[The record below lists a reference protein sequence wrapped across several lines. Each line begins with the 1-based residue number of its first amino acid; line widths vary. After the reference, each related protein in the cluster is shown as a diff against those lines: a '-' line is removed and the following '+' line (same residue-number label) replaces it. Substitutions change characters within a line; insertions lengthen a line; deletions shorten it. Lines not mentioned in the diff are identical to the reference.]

1 MQYCYTTFTQQQE
14 EKMKKK
20 EKIKRVQ
27 IVMPLFLDEQLQK
40 IASDLMMSKGA
51 VVRML
56 IKDEAMQRGIQ

>member
-1 MQYCYTTFTQQQE
+1 
-14 EKMKKK
+14 MKKK